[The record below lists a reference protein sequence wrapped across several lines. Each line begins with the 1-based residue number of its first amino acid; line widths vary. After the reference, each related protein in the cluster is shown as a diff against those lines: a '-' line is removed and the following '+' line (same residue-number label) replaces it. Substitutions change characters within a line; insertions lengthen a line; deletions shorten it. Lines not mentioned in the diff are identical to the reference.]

1 MRALVTGGAGFI
13 GSHIGARLCA
23 AGIDV
28 VAFDD
33 LSTGKRENLAG
44 IDARLVVGD
53 VRDRAALGAAM
64 AGCDL
69 VFHEAAV
76 VSVPKSVEDPQLSHD
91 VNIQGTLNVLLE
103 ARARGV
109 KRVVFAG
116 SAAIYGEE
124 PTLPKHEGML
134 PAPISPYGVEKITG
148 ELYLKAWPKLYGVE
162 TVTLRYFNVFG
173 PRQDPSSPYSGVI
186 SIFVQRALSGAPIT
200 VFGDGLQTR
209 DFVFVGDVAE
219 ANYLAGT
226 VPGVSG
232 ATFNVARGE
241 QTTLVELLA
250 MLGRIVGRDLSPTF
264 AEARGGDIRYSI
276 ADVGAA
282 RAALGWTAQVG
293 VEDGLRKLVDWFAT
307 IQR

>member
-13 GSHIGARLCA
+13 GSHIGARLAA
-23 AGIDV
+23 AGIEV

-33 LSTGKRENLAG
+33 LSTGKRENLRG

-109 KRVVFAG
+109 RRVVFAG
-116 SAAIYGEE
+116 SAAVYGEE

-200 VFGDGLQTR
+200 VFGDGMQTR

-219 ANYLAGT
+219 ANYRAGT

-250 MLGRIVGRDLSPTF
+250 MLGRIVGRDLAPTF

-276 ADVGAA
+276 ADVRAA
-282 RAALGWTAQVG
+282 RDALGWAAQVG

-307 IQR
+307 IER

>member
-13 GSHIGARLCA
+13 GSHIAARLRA
-23 AGIDV
+23 ADIEV

-64 AGCDL
+64 EGCDL
-69 VFHEAAV
+69 VYHEAAV

-91 VNIQGTLNVLLE
+91 VNIQGTLNVLHE
-103 ARARGV
+103 ARAKKVR
-109 KRVVFAG
+109 RVVFAG
-116 SAAIYGEE
+116 SAAVYGEE

-148 ELYLKAWPKLYGVE
+148 ELYLKAWPQLYGVE

-173 PRQDPSSPYSGVI
+173 PRQDPTSPYSGVI
-186 SIFVQRALSGAPIT
+186 SIFVERALGGRPIT

-219 ANYLAGT
+219 ANFLAGT
-226 VPGVSG
+226 LPGVSG

-241 QTTLVELLA
+241 QTTLLELLA
-250 MLGRIVGRDLSPTF
+250 MLGRVTGRTLSPTH
-264 AEARGGDIRYSI
+264 AAARGGDIRLSV
-276 ADVGAA
+276 ADVSAA
-282 RAALGWTAQVG
+282 KRALGWTAKVG
-293 VEDGLRKLVDWFAT
+293 VEEGLRRLVDWFT
-307 IQR
+307 MKG